1 MSNFVCFHA
10 MWKEIK
16 TPDGPSFDTIPTGGT
31 FGDAAPISATPAGIS
46 GKGIDG
52 VAMEERADIVTA
64 FLGEYPFTHF
74 ETERGWVKAFA
85 DENDIDPSD
94 YSEIEAS
101 VSNYIDSFEWSIVE
115 RENWNA
121 LWEKNFFNPLLV
133 GNFFVRAPFHEP
145 APCGRRAITIEPRM
159 SFGTGHHGTTRLML
173 TALQDLGD
181 KIKGA
186 KVLDMGSGT
195 GILAIA
201 ADMLGATEVLGVEID
216 DWVVD
221 NANDNL
227 KINQTTH
234 TTMILGDVK
243 ALKLTQNG
251 YYDVVLAN
259 IHREVLLAD
268 MAEYQRVLKWHGN
281 LLLSGLREED
291 VPMILEKA
299 QSLNLDLQE
308 TQIMD
313 GWVMMMFENT

>member
-10 MWKEIK
+10 IWNEIK
-16 TPDGPSFDTIPTGGT
+16 LADD
-31 FGDAAPISATPAGIS
+31 
-46 GKGIDG
+46 KGIDE
-52 VAMEERADIVTA
+52 VAMQERADIVTA

-74 ETERGWVKAFA
+74 ETESGWVKAFA
-85 DENDIDPSD
+85 DENDINPEDYLEIEENVSD
-94 YSEIEAS
+94 Y
-101 VSNYIDSFEWSIVE
+101 IDLWSWSIVE
-115 RENWNA
+115 RENWNE

-133 GNFFVRAPFHEP
+133 GQFFVRAPFHEP
-145 APCGRRAITIEPRM
+145 APEGRRAITIEPRM

-181 KIKGA
+181 TIKDA

-201 ADMLGATEVLGVEID
+201 AEMLGASEVLGVEID

-227 KINQTTH
+227 KINQTTQTEMVH
-234 TTMILGDVK
+234 GHVK
-243 ALKLTQNG
+243 ALELVSDG

-268 MAEYQRVLKWHGN
+268 MAEYQRVLKLKGN

-299 QSLNLDLQE
+299 KSINVVLQQ
-308 TQIMD
+308 TQIID
-313 GWVMMMFENT
+313 GWVMMMFENK

>member
-10 MWKEIK
+10 IWNEIK
-16 TPDGPSFDTIPTGGT
+16 
-31 FGDAAPISATPAGIS
+31 SANGE
-46 GKGIDG
+46 G
-52 VAMEERADIVTA
+52 VDEALMLERADIVTA
-64 FLGEYPFTHF
+64 FLGEFPFTHF

-85 DENDIDPSD
+85 DENDISPAE
-94 YSEIEAS
+94 YIEIQES
-101 VSNYIDSFEWSIVE
+101 VSGFIDSFAWSIVE

-121 LWEKNFFNPLLV
+121 MWEKNFFNPLLV
-133 GNFFVRAPFHEP
+133 GEFFVRAPFHEP
-145 APCGRRAITIEPRM
+145 APEGRRAITIEPRM

-181 KIKGA
+181 TLQNS

-201 ADMLGATEVLGVEID
+201 AEMLGATEVLGVEID

-227 KINQTTH
+227 VINQTTR
-234 TTMILGDVK
+234 TKMILGDVR
-243 ALKLTQNG
+243 AISQIQNG

-268 MAEYQRVLKWHGN
+268 MAEYQRVLKASGN

-291 VPMILEKA
+291 VPLILEKS
-299 QSLNLDLQE
+299 QNLNLVLQQ
-308 TQIMD
+308 TQIID
-313 GWVMMMFENT
+313 GWVMMMFENK

>member
-10 MWKEIK
+10 IWNEIK
-16 TPDGPSFDTIPTGGT
+16 SANGEGVD
-31 FGDAAPISATPAGIS
+31 DAL
-46 GKGIDG
+46 
-52 VAMEERADIVTA
+52 MLERADIVTA
-64 FLGEYPFTHF
+64 FLGEFPFTHF

-85 DENDIDPSD
+85 DENDISPAE
-94 YSEIEAS
+94 YIEIQES
-101 VSNYIDSFEWSIVE
+101 VSDFIDSFSWSIVE

-121 LWEKNFFNPLLV
+121 MWEKNFFNPLLV
-133 GNFFVRAPFHEP
+133 GEFFVRAPFHEP
-145 APCGRRAITIEPRM
+145 APEGRRAITIEPRM

-181 KIKGA
+181 TLQNS

-201 ADMLGATEVLGVEID
+201 AEMLGATEVLGVEID

-227 KINQTTH
+227 VINQTTR
-234 TTMILGDVK
+234 TKMILGDVR
-243 ALKLTQNG
+243 AISQIQNG

-268 MAEYQRVLKWHGN
+268 MAEYQRVLKVSGN

-291 VPMILEKA
+291 VPLILEKS
-299 QSLNLDLQE
+299 QNINLVLQQ
-308 TQIMD
+308 TQIID
-313 GWVMMMFENT
+313 GWVMMMFENK

>member
-10 MWKEIK
+10 IWNEIK
-16 TPDGPSFDTIPTGGT
+16 
-31 FGDAAPISATPAGIS
+31 SANGE
-46 GKGIDG
+46 G
-52 VAMEERADIVTA
+52 VDEALMLERADIVTA
-64 FLGEYPFTHF
+64 FLGEFPFTHF

-85 DENDIDPSD
+85 DENDISPAE
-94 YSEIEAS
+94 YIEIQES
-101 VSNYIDSFEWSIVE
+101 VSGFIDSFAWSIVE

-121 LWEKNFFNPLLV
+121 MWEKNFFNPLLV
-133 GNFFVRAPFHEP
+133 GEFFVRAPFHEP
-145 APCGRRAITIEPRM
+145 APEGRRAITIEPRM

-181 KIKGA
+181 ILQNS

-201 ADMLGATEVLGVEID
+201 AEMLGATEVLGVEID

-227 KINQTTH
+227 VINQTIRTK
-234 TTMILGDVK
+234 MILGDVR
-243 ALKLTQNG
+243 AISQIQNG

-268 MAEYQRVLKWHGN
+268 MAEYQRVLKASGN

-291 VPMILEKA
+291 VPLILEKS
-299 QSLNLDLQE
+299 QNINLVLQQ
-308 TQIMD
+308 TQIID
-313 GWVMMMFENT
+313 GWVMMMFENK

>member
-10 MWKEIK
+10 IWNEIK
-16 TPDGPSFDTIPTGGT
+16 LADGIGLDE
-31 FGDAAPISATPAGIS
+31 
-46 GKGIDG
+46 
-52 VAMEERADIVTA
+52 VAMQERADIVTA

-74 ETERGWVKAFA
+74 ETESGWVKAFA
-85 DENDIDPSD
+85 DENDINPED
-94 YSEIEAS
+94 YIEIEEN
-101 VSNYIDSFEWSIVE
+101 VSDYIDSWSWSIVE
-115 RENWNA
+115 RENWNE

-133 GNFFVRAPFHEP
+133 GQFFVRAPFHEP
-145 APCGRRAITIEPRM
+145 APEGRRAITIEPRM

-181 KIKGA
+181 TIKDA

-201 ADMLGATEVLGVEID
+201 AEMLGASEVLGVEID

-227 KINQTTH
+227 KINQTTQTQMVH
-234 TTMILGDVK
+234 GHVK
-243 ALKLTQNG
+243 ALESVRDG

-268 MAEYQRVLKWHGN
+268 MAEYQRVLKLNGN

-291 VPMILEKA
+291 VPLILEKS
-299 QSLNLDLQE
+299 QSINLVLQQ
-308 TQIMD
+308 TQIIE
-313 GWVMMMFENT
+313 GWVMMMFENK

>member
-10 MWKEIK
+10 IWNEIK
-16 TPDGPSFDTIPTGGT
+16 
-31 FGDAAPISATPAGIS
+31 SANGE
-46 GKGIDG
+46 G
-52 VAMEERADIVTA
+52 VDEALMLERADIVTA
-64 FLGEYPFTHF
+64 FLGEFPFTHF

-85 DENDIDPSD
+85 DENDISPAE
-94 YSEIEAS
+94 YIEIQES
-101 VSNYIDSFEWSIVE
+101 VSDFIDSFSWSIVE

-121 LWEKNFFNPLLV
+121 MWEKNFFNPLLV
-133 GNFFVRAPFHEP
+133 GEFFVRAPFHEP
-145 APCGRRAITIEPRM
+145 APEGRRAITIEPRM

-181 KIKGA
+181 ILQNS

-201 ADMLGATEVLGVEID
+201 AEMLGATEVLGVEID

-227 KINQTTH
+227 VINQTTR
-234 TTMILGDVK
+234 TKMILGDVR
-243 ALKLTQNG
+243 AISQIQNG

-268 MAEYQRVLKWHGN
+268 MAEYQRVLKVSGN

-291 VPMILEKA
+291 VPLILEKS
-299 QSLNLDLQE
+299 QNINLVLQQ
-308 TQIMD
+308 TQIID
-313 GWVMMMFENT
+313 GWVMMMFENK

>member
-10 MWKEIK
+10 IWNEIK
-16 TPDGPSFDTIPTGGT
+16 
-31 FGDAAPISATPAGIS
+31 SANGE
-46 GKGIDG
+46 G
-52 VAMEERADIVTA
+52 VDEALMLERADIVTA
-64 FLGEYPFTHF
+64 FLGEFPFTHF

-85 DENDIDPSD
+85 DENDISPAE
-94 YSEIEAS
+94 YIEIQES
-101 VSNYIDSFEWSIVE
+101 VSDFIDSFSWSIVE

-121 LWEKNFFNPLLV
+121 MWEKNFFNPLLV
-133 GNFFVRAPFHEP
+133 GEFFVRAPFHEP
-145 APCGRRAITIEPRM
+145 APEGRRAITIEPRM

-181 KIKGA
+181 ILQNS

-201 ADMLGATEVLGVEID
+201 AEMLGATEVLGVEID

-227 KINQTTH
+227 VINQTTR
-234 TTMILGDVK
+234 TKMILGDVR
-243 ALKLTQNG
+243 AISQIQNG

-268 MAEYQRVLKWHGN
+268 MAEYQRVLKASGN

-291 VPMILEKA
+291 VPLILEKS
-299 QSLNLDLQE
+299 QNINLVLQQ
-308 TQIMD
+308 TQIID
-313 GWVMMMFENT
+313 GWVMMMFENK

>member
-10 MWKEIK
+10 IWNEIK
-16 TPDGPSFDTIPTGGT
+16 LAD
-31 FGDAAPISATPAGIS
+31 
-46 GKGIDG
+46 GKGIDE
-52 VAMEERADIVTA
+52 VAMQERADIVTA

-74 ETERGWVKAFA
+74 ETESGWVKAFA
-85 DENDIDPSD
+85 DENDINPEDYLEIEENVSD
-94 YSEIEAS
+94 Y
-101 VSNYIDSFEWSIVE
+101 IDLWSWSIVE
-115 RENWNA
+115 RENWNE

-133 GNFFVRAPFHEP
+133 GQFFVRAPFHEP
-145 APCGRRAITIEPRM
+145 APEGRRAITIEPRM

-181 KIKGA
+181 TIKDA

-201 ADMLGATEVLGVEID
+201 AEMLGASEVLGVEID

-227 KINQTTH
+227 KINQTTQTEMVH
-234 TTMILGDVK
+234 GHVK
-243 ALKLTQNG
+243 ALESVSDG

-268 MAEYQRVLKWHGN
+268 MAEYQRVLKLKGN

-299 QSLNLDLQE
+299 KSINVVLQQ
-308 TQIMD
+308 TQIID
-313 GWVMMMFENT
+313 GWVMMMFENK

>member
-10 MWKEIK
+10 IWNEIK
-16 TPDGPSFDTIPTGGT
+16 LADGMGVDE
-31 FGDAAPISATPAGIS
+31 
-46 GKGIDG
+46 
-52 VAMEERADIVTA
+52 VAMLERADIVTA

-74 ETERGWVKAFA
+74 ETESGWVKAFA
-85 DENDIDPSD
+85 DENDINPED
-94 YSEIEAS
+94 YLEIEEN
-101 VSNYIDSFEWSIVE
+101 VSDYIDSWSWSIVE
-115 RENWNA
+115 RENWNE

-133 GNFFVRAPFHEP
+133 GQFFVRAPFHEP
-145 APCGRRAITIEPRM
+145 APEGRRAITIEPRM

-181 KIKGA
+181 ALKDA

-201 ADMLGATEVLGVEID
+201 AEMLGASEVLGVEID

-227 KINQTTH
+227 KINQTTQTQMVH
-234 TTMILGDVK
+234 GHVK
-243 ALKLTQNG
+243 ALESVSNG

-268 MAEYQRVLKWHGN
+268 MSEYQRVLKLNGN

-291 VPMILEKA
+291 VPMILEKS
-299 QSLNLDLQE
+299 QSINLVLQQ
-308 TQIMD
+308 TQIID
-313 GWVMMMFENT
+313 GWVMMMFENK

>member
-10 MWKEIK
+10 IWNEIK
-16 TPDGPSFDTIPTGGT
+16 
-31 FGDAAPISATPAGIS
+31 SANGE
-46 GKGIDG
+46 G
-52 VAMEERADIVTA
+52 VDEALMLERADIVTA
-64 FLGEYPFTHF
+64 FLGEFPFTHF

-85 DENDIDPSD
+85 DENDISPAE
-94 YSEIEAS
+94 YIEIQES
-101 VSNYIDSFEWSIVE
+101 VSDFIDSFSWSIVE

-121 LWEKNFFNPLLV
+121 MWEKNFFNPLLV
-133 GNFFVRAPFHEP
+133 GDFFVRAPFHEP
-145 APCGRRAITIEPRM
+145 APEGRRAITIEPRM

-181 KIKGA
+181 TLQNS

-201 ADMLGATEVLGVEID
+201 AEMLGATEVLGVEID

-227 KINQTTH
+227 VINQTTR
-234 TTMILGDVK
+234 TKMILGDVR
-243 ALKLTQNG
+243 AISQIQNG

-268 MAEYQRVLKWHGN
+268 MAEYQRVLKVSGN

-291 VPMILEKA
+291 VPLILEKS
-299 QSLNLDLQE
+299 QNINLVLQQ
-308 TQIMD
+308 TQIID
-313 GWVMMMFENT
+313 GWVMMMFENK

>member
-10 MWKEIK
+10 IWNEIK
-16 TPDGPSFDTIPTGGT
+16 LADGE
-31 FGDAAPISATPAGIS
+31 
-46 GKGIDG
+46 GIDE
-52 VAMEERADIVTA
+52 VAMQERADIVTA

-74 ETERGWVKAFA
+74 ETESGWVKAFA
-85 DENDIDPSD
+85 DENDINPEDYLEIEENVSD
-94 YSEIEAS
+94 Y
-101 VSNYIDSFEWSIVE
+101 IDLWSWSIVE
-115 RENWNA
+115 RENWNE

-133 GNFFVRAPFHEP
+133 GQFFVRAPFHEP
-145 APCGRRAITIEPRM
+145 APEGRRAITIEPRM

-181 KIKGA
+181 TIKDA

-201 ADMLGATEVLGVEID
+201 AEMLGASEVLGVEID

-227 KINQTTH
+227 KINQTTQTEMVH
-234 TTMILGDVK
+234 GHVK
-243 ALKLTQNG
+243 ALESVSDG

-268 MAEYQRVLKWHGN
+268 MADYQRVLKSSGH

-291 VPMILEKA
+291 VPMILEKS
-299 QSLNLDLQE
+299 QSINLVLQQ
-308 TQIMD
+308 TQIIE
-313 GWVMMMFENT
+313 GWVMMMFENK

>member
-10 MWKEIK
+10 IWNEIK
-16 TPDGPSFDTIPTGGT
+16 LADD
-31 FGDAAPISATPAGIS
+31 
-46 GKGIDG
+46 KGLDE
-52 VAMEERADIVTA
+52 VAMQERADIVTA

-74 ETERGWVKAFA
+74 ETESGWVKAFA
-85 DENDIDPSD
+85 DENDINPEDYIEIEENVSD
-94 YSEIEAS
+94 YT
-101 VSNYIDSFEWSIVE
+101 DSWSWSIVE
-115 RENWNA
+115 RENWNE

-133 GNFFVRAPFHEP
+133 GQFFVRAPFHEP
-145 APCGRRAITIEPRM
+145 APEGRRAITIEPRM

-181 KIKGA
+181 TIKDA

-201 ADMLGATEVLGVEID
+201 AEMLGASEVLGVEID

-227 KINQTTH
+227 KINQTTQTQMVH
-234 TTMILGDVK
+234 GHVK
-243 ALKLTQNG
+243 ALESVRDG

-268 MAEYQRVLKWHGN
+268 MAEYQRVLKLNGN

-291 VPMILEKA
+291 VPMILEKS
-299 QSLNLDLQE
+299 QSINLVLQQ
-308 TQIMD
+308 TQIIE
-313 GWVMMMFENT
+313 GWVMMIFENK

>member
-10 MWKEIK
+10 IWNEIK
-16 TPDGPSFDTIPTGGT
+16 
-31 FGDAAPISATPAGIS
+31 SANGE
-46 GKGIDG
+46 G
-52 VAMEERADIVTA
+52 VDEALMLERADIVTA
-64 FLGEYPFTHF
+64 FLGEFPFTHF

-85 DENDIDPSD
+85 DENDISPAE
-94 YSEIEAS
+94 YIEIQES
-101 VSNYIDSFEWSIVE
+101 VSDFIDSFSWSIVE

-121 LWEKNFFNPLLV
+121 MWEKNFFNPLLV
-133 GNFFVRAPFHEP
+133 GDFFVRAPFHEP
-145 APCGRRAITIEPRM
+145 APEGRRAITIEPRM

-181 KIKGA
+181 TLQNS

-201 ADMLGATEVLGVEID
+201 AEMLGATEVLGVEID

-227 KINQTTH
+227 VINQTTR
-234 TTMILGDVK
+234 TKMILGDVR
-243 ALKLTQNG
+243 AISQIQNG

-268 MAEYQRVLKWHGN
+268 MAEYQRVLKASGN

-291 VPMILEKA
+291 VPLILEKS
-299 QSLNLDLQE
+299 QNINLVLQQ
-308 TQIMD
+308 TQIID
-313 GWVMMMFENT
+313 GWVMMMFENK

>member
-10 MWKEIK
+10 IWNEIK
-16 TPDGPSFDTIPTGGT
+16 
-31 FGDAAPISATPAGIS
+31 SANGE
-46 GKGIDG
+46 G
-52 VAMEERADIVTA
+52 VDEALMLERADIVTA
-64 FLGEYPFTHF
+64 FLGEFPFTHF

-85 DENDIDPSD
+85 DENDISPAE
-94 YSEIEAS
+94 YIEIQES
-101 VSNYIDSFEWSIVE
+101 VSGFIDSFAWSIVE

-121 LWEKNFFNPLLV
+121 MWEKNFFNPLLV
-133 GNFFVRAPFHEP
+133 GEFFVRAPFHEP
-145 APCGRRAITIEPRM
+145 APEGRRAITIEPRM

-181 KIKGA
+181 TLQNS

-201 ADMLGATEVLGVEID
+201 AEMLGATEVLGVEID

-227 KINQTTH
+227 VINQTTR
-234 TTMILGDVK
+234 TKMILGDVR
-243 ALKLTQNG
+243 AISQIQNG

-268 MAEYQRVLKWHGN
+268 MAEYQRVLKASGN

-291 VPMILEKA
+291 VPLILEKS
-299 QSLNLDLQE
+299 QNINLVLQQ
-308 TQIMD
+308 TQIID
-313 GWVMMMFENT
+313 GWVMMMFENK

>member
-1 MSNFVCFHA
+1 MSNFVCFHVI
-10 MWKEIK
+10 WNEIK
-16 TPDGPSFDTIPTGGT
+16 SADGE
-31 FGDAAPISATPAGIS
+31 
-46 GKGIDG
+46 G
-52 VAMEERADIVTA
+52 VDEALMLERADIVTA
-64 FLGEYPFTHF
+64 FLGEFPFTHF

-85 DENDIDPSD
+85 DENDISPAE
-94 YSEIEAS
+94 YNEIQES
-101 VSNYIDSFEWSIVE
+101 VSDFIDSFAWSIVE

-121 LWEKNFFNPLLV
+121 MWEKNFFNPLLV
-133 GNFFVRAPFHEP
+133 GEFFVRAPFHEP
-145 APCGRRAITIEPRM
+145 APEGRRAITIEPRM

-181 KIKGA
+181 TLQNS

-201 ADMLGATEVLGVEID
+201 AEMLGATEVLGVEID

-227 KINQTTH
+227 VINQTTR
-234 TTMILGDVK
+234 TKMILGDVR
-243 ALKLTQNG
+243 AISQIQNG

-268 MAEYQRVLKWHGN
+268 MAEYKRVLKVSGN

-291 VPMILEKA
+291 VPLILEKS
-299 QSLNLDLQE
+299 QNINLVLQQ
-308 TQIMD
+308 TQIID
-313 GWVMMMFENT
+313 GWVMMMFENK